1 MTLDPGVFW
10 TAVVAVAL
18 TLVNAHMF
26 VKWRAIRDRYNR
38 SEEYRRKAARNKASP
53 RKSPWHWVPFRK
65 VEYTG
70 PEVG

>member
-18 TLVNAHMF
+18 TLV
-26 VKWRAIRDRYNR
+26 
-38 SEEYRRKAARNKASP
+38 
-53 RKSPWHWVPFRK
+53 PFRK

>member
-38 SEEYRRKAARNKASP
+38 STEGGKRERRCNHCRS
-53 RKSPWHWVPFRK
+53 WVPFRK